1 MNATAT
7 TKTTPSPARRSNVIS
22 SVVVA
27 AVVVVGLVLVLLNS
41 QQQDRLSTVRQTQ
54 VSGQRAA
61 SGQRTDQ
68 TQVTCALWALLR
80 EDKSGRLP
88 ASVQLAVDRIC
99 SGVPT
104 PAPSD

>member
-22 SVVVA
+22 SAIV
-27 AVVVVGLVLVLLNS
+27 AVVIAVGLVLVLLNS
-41 QQQDRLSTVRQTQ
+41 QQQGRLATVRQTQ
-54 VSGQRAA
+54 VSGQKAA

-80 EDKSGRLP
+80 GDKPASLP
-88 ASVQLAVDRIC
+88 AGVQQAVDRIC